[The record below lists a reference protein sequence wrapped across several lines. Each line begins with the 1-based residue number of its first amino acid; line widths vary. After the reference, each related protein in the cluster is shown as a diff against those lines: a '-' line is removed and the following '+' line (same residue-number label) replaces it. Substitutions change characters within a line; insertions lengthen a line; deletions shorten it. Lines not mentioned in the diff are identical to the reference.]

1 MQQNINRIVETGKSA
16 KYKLEKGVD
25 SVCDVVGATMGARG
39 SNNLFETLD
48 GLPHITKD
56 GYDSLNMMFLSEP
69 IENMGCEIVKEAC
82 NKQHS
87 EVGDNTTLT
96 CVLTQA
102 FFKNS
107 LKAVENG
114 GNEIEI
120 SENILK
126 SVKAVNEYL
135 DKLSI
140 PLTEKLIF
148 DIAKTAGNGDL
159 DLARIVSK
167 AFHDA
172 GEYGSVSH
180 GRSMTDETFISF
192 IEGNPID
199 SGFAHEGFINVQENQ
214 SVVFDNPLVLVS
226 DIHFQ
231 TINEIIPFL
240 EIAFP
245 ANEEGVPYVA
255 PTPLVIIGTM
265 EDNIMEA
272 LVANARHKL
281 PIAVVKS
288 PYFGKKGREIMSDI
302 AMVLGSTVLD
312 GIARSDYGGKEQ
324 TYLGTCQR
332 IVIKEKDTVVTL
344 SPNVSQEKSKARI
357 AELKEQIKHQTNI
370 HEVNYLNERISKIN
384 GGIATILIGGY
395 TPSEVEE
402 RIARYDD
409 AICAVKSAKEGVVAG
424 GGVALVS
431 VFENENILLDDVT
444 AESIKAPFQKIM
456 SNAGVKSTGEKFRKY
471 PNGFDVK
478 EYKEVDM
485 FQVGIVDTV
494 KGIKTALINASSA
507 SNNLLRCN
515 FVMPYKRTVN
525 GN

>member
-1 MQQNINRIVETGKSA
+1 MQQNINRIVETGKPA
-16 KYKLEKGVD
+16 KEKLLEGVNA
-25 SVCDVVGATMGARG
+25 VCDVVGSTMGARG
-39 SNNLFETLD
+39 SNNLFETLE

-56 GYDSLNMMFLSEP
+56 GFDSLNMMFLSDP
-69 IENMGCEIVKEAC
+69 IQNMGCELVKEAC

-87 EVGDNTTLT
+87 EIGDNTTLT

-102 FFKNS
+102 FFQNS
-107 LKAVENG
+107 LKVIENG

-120 SENILK
+120 SENILQ
-126 SVKAVNEYL
+126 SVKKVNEYL
-135 DKLSI
+135 DKLAI
-140 PLTEKLIF
+140 PLTEKLVF

-159 DLARIVSK
+159 DLARMVSK

-172 GEYGSVSH
+172 GEHGSVSH

-192 IEGNPID
+192 IDGNPID

-214 SVVFDNPLVLVS
+214 SIVFDNPLVLVS

-240 EIAFP
+240 DIAFP
-245 ANEEGVPYVA
+245 KNDPDIPYIA

-272 LVANARHKL
+272 LVANARQHKL
-281 PIAVVKS
+281 SIAVIKS

-302 AMVLGSTVLD
+302 AMVLGSNVLD
-312 GIARSDYGGKEQ
+312 GISRSDYGGKEQ

-357 AELKEQIKHQTNI
+357 SELKEQIKHQTNI
-370 HEVNYLNERISKIN
+370 HEINYLNERISKIN

-424 GGVALVS
+424 GGVALCS
-431 VFENENILLDDVT
+431 ASLTIDLDEVT
-444 AESIKAPFQKIM
+444 KKSIKSPYLKIL
-456 SNAGVKSTGEKFRKY
+456 SNANVQLEVGSNFGKY
-471 PNGFDVK
+471 PIGYDVK

-485 FQVGIVDTV
+485 FEVGIVDTV